1 MTAAFQQL
9 VRQHFWD
16 IWTPATALT
25 QLLKA
30 ELLSESNGSGIM
42 KLHGEENESV
52 IALLEKNPLW
62 AGLDKKELKAIVKVA
77 TERKF
82 EAGDIILSRGEGGV
96 GFYLIRDGLVEI
108 KSNGNI
114 LAKLGPGQFFGEM
127 AILDNQPRSADVV
140 AAKPSKCLIV
150 SEWSFKALISE
161 NPKIALNMLQEF
173 ARRLREANKS
183 RNQVTTNSP

>member
-1 MTAAFQQL
+1 
-9 VRQHFWD
+9 
-16 IWTPATALT
+16 
-25 QLLKA
+25 
-30 ELLSESNGSGIM
+30 M
-42 KLHGEENESV
+42 KLHGEEDEV

-62 AGLDKKELKAIVKVA
+62 AGLDRKDLKAILKVA
-77 TERKF
+77 MERRF
-82 EAGDIILSRGEGGV
+82 ETGDIILSRGEGGV

-108 KSNGNI
+108 KSDGNI

-140 AAKPSKCLIV
+140 AAEPSRCLIV

-183 RNQVTTNSP
+183 QNQVTTHSA